1 MHDYTSTV
9 TEKRDGPLFSRV
21 TRADLA
27 LVRAAAAA
35 EGLSLSSYTADA
47 VTRQARRDL
56 SNELEHKDPRNAQ
69 GHD

>member
-1 MHDYTSTV
+1 MDYTTV
-9 TEKRDGPLFSRV
+9 ITEKRDGPLFSRV
-21 TRADLA
+21 TLADLA

-56 SNELEHKDPRNAQ
+56 QPEDTQDEER
-69 GHD
+69 

>member
-1 MHDYTSTV
+1 MDYRHRET
-9 TEKRDGPLFSRV
+9 RAAPLFSRV
-21 TRADLA
+21 TVADLA

-56 SNELEHKDPRNAQ
+56 TDELQPED
-69 GHD
+69 

>member
-1 MHDYTSTV
+1 MHDYTRTV
-9 TEKRDGPLFSRV
+9 TEKRDGPIFSRV
-21 TRADLA
+21 TVADLA

-56 SNELEHKDPRNAQ
+56 TDEPQPED
-69 GHD
+69 